1 MVLDNSSNLTAS
13 EFIAFVLIFSQVLPP
28 AKALTTAFNTV
39 QRGLASADR
48 VFEYIDK
55 QEIREEENG
64 LESIKK
70 LSKYIEFKKVGFA
83 YEKENVL
90 ENISFKI
97 NKGEKVAIVGPSGG
111 GKSTII
117 DLLSKFY
124 KIKRGS
130 IIIDGKEINCAGEG
144 NGPVNA
150 LDNAIRSNFKKV
162 EKYYQYFSDLKL
174 LDYKVRILNTG
185 TGATTRV
192 SIESTDKTGK
202 SWFTI
207 GVSQNI
213 IEASFKALIDSLE
226 YKLFK
231 EKAPA
236 NIHEK

>member
-1 MVLDNSSNLTAS
+1 MNVKKDKDL
-13 EFIAFVLIFSQVLPP
+13 
-28 AKALTTAFNTV
+28 KTTADVTF
-39 QRGLASADR
+39 
-48 VFEYIDK
+48 
-55 QEIREEENG
+55 
-64 LESIKK
+64 
-70 LSKYIEFKKVGFA
+70 
-83 YEKENVL
+83 
-90 ENISFKI
+90 
-97 NKGEKVAIVGPSGG
+97 
-111 GKSTII
+111 
-117 DLLSKFY
+117 
-124 KIKRGS
+124 
-130 IIIDGKEINCAGEG
+130 IIDGEEIHCAGEG

-162 EKYYQYFSDLKL
+162 EKYYKYFADLKL

-192 SIESTDKTGK
+192 LIESTDKTGK

-236 NIHEK
+236 NIHDK

>member
-1 MVLDNSSNLTAS
+1 MCSS
-13 EFIAFVLIFSQVLPP
+13 
-28 AKALTTAFNTV
+28 
-39 QRGLASADR
+39 
-48 VFEYIDK
+48 
-55 QEIREEENG
+55 
-64 LESIKK
+64 
-70 LSKYIEFKKVGFA
+70 
-83 YEKENVL
+83 
-90 ENISFKI
+90 
-97 NKGEKVAIVGPSGG
+97 
-111 GKSTII
+111 
-117 DLLSKFY
+117 DL
-124 KIKRGS
+124 
-130 IIIDGKEINCAGEG
+130 
-144 NGPVNA
+144 

-162 EKYYQYFSDLKL
+162 EKYYKYFSDLKL